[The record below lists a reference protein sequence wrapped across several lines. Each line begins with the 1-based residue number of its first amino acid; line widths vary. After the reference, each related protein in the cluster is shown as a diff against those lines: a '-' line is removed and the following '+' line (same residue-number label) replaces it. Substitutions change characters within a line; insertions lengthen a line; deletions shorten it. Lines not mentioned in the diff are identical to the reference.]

1 MKAKREVRRK
11 AKEAKRQNEKI
22 KEKAR
27 KKRKQQSNPMTMKRL
42 RATSTVKEIHVRRVR
57 HTLGTVRH
65 LF

>member
-42 RATSTVKEIHVRRVR
+42 RATSTVKEILVRRVR